1 MCATLDAD
9 IRLLDIRTVAGP
21 VQSRIAYTVG
31 RLDRAVRQRLGEVT
45 SPFGLTVAQ
54 YTALSVLASRG
65 SLSNAQLARRSFVT
79 PQAMN
84 EIVAAMA
91 EKEFVARAPDARHGR
106 IVRISLT
113 RKGGQVLRHCDTGAR
128 RVEEEML
135 AGVSRTKRATLLT
148 LLGKCVASLE
158 HRRPPRH

>member
-1 MCATLDAD
+1 M
-9 IRLLDIRTVAGP
+9 
-21 VQSRIAYTVG
+21 QSRIAYTVG

-45 SPFGLTVAQ
+45 SPLGLTVAQ

-91 EKEFVARAPDARHGR
+91 EKAFVARAPDAQHGR

-113 RKGGQVLRHCDTGAR
+113 RKGHQVLRQCGTGAR

-135 AGVSRTKRATLLT
+135 AGLTRTTRAMLLT

-158 HRRPPRH
+158 HRLPARH

>member
-1 MCATLDAD
+1 LTAN
-9 IRLLDIRTVAGP
+9 IRLLDIRTVAGR

-84 EIVAAMA
+84 EIVAAMT
-91 EKEFVARAPDARHGR
+91 EKEFVARAPDVRHGR

-113 RKGGQVLRHCDTGAR
+113 RKGEQVLRHCDVATR
-128 RVEEEML
+128 RVEKQML
-135 AGVSRTKRATLLT
+135 AGLSRTKRATLLT
-148 LLGKCVASLE
+148 LLGQCVAALE
-158 HRRPPRH
+158 HHRPPHH